1 MMRKFIFF
9 LLFIAALTGG
19 AYYLMNT
26 LFPIKYEEY
35 VKEASEKYDIDE
47 ALIYA
52 IIKAES
58 GFNSSAKS
66 HKDAQGLMQLLPSTA
81 EWIAKRE
88 KIKSYDLHNP
98 RDNIMLGTAYFSY
111 LLQKTDGN
119 VEKAWIA
126 YNAGIGRLKDEKWRQ
141 IEETTKYIQKLNF
154 VYPIYKFRLK
164 YKI

>member
-1 MMRKFIFF
+1 MKKLIFF
-9 LLFIAALTGG
+9 LLFIGILGGG
-19 AYYLMNT
+19 AYYALDT

-35 VKEASEKYDIDE
+35 VKEASGKYDIDE

-52 IIKAES
+52 MIKTES
-58 GFNSSAKS
+58 GFKSTAKS
-66 HKDAQGLMQLLPSTA
+66 HKDAQGLMQILPSTA

-88 KIKSYDLHNP
+88 KVKKYDLHNP

-141 IEETTKYIQKLNF
+141 IEETTKYVQKLNF

>member
-1 MMRKFIFF
+1 MMKKLIFF
-9 LLFIAALTGG
+9 LLFIGILGGG
-19 AYYLMNT
+19 AYYALDT

-35 VKEASEKYDIDE
+35 VKEASGKYDIDE

-52 IIKAES
+52 MIKTES
-58 GFNSSAKS
+58 GFKSTAKS
-66 HKDAQGLMQLLPSTA
+66 HKDAQGLMQILPSTA

-88 KIKSYDLHNP
+88 KVKDYDLHNP

-141 IEETTKYIQKLNF
+141 IEETTKYVQKLNF

>member
-1 MMRKFIFF
+1 MKKLIFF
-9 LLFIAALTGG
+9 LLFIGILGGG
-19 AYYLMNT
+19 AYYALDT

-35 VKEASEKYDIDE
+35 VKEASGKYDIDE

-52 IIKAES
+52 MIKTES
-58 GFNSSAKS
+58 GFKSTAKS
-66 HKDAQGLMQLLPSTA
+66 HKDAQGLMQILPSTA

-88 KIKSYDLHNP
+88 KVKDYDLHNP

-141 IEETTKYIQKLNF
+141 IEETTKYVQKLNF

>member
-1 MMRKFIFF
+1 MKKLIFF
-9 LLFIAALTGG
+9 LLFIGILGGG
-19 AYYLMNT
+19 AYYALDT

-35 VKEASEKYDIDE
+35 VKEASGKYDIDE

-52 IIKAES
+52 MIKTES
-58 GFNSSAKS
+58 GFKSTAKS
-66 HKDAQGLMQLLPSTA
+66 HKDAQGLMQILPSTA

-88 KIKSYDLHNP
+88 KVKDYDLHNP

-119 VEKAWIA
+119 IEKAWIA

-141 IEETTKYIQKLNF
+141 IEETTKYVQKLNF

>member
-1 MMRKFIFF
+1 MMKKLIFF
-9 LLFIAALTGG
+9 LLFIALLGGG
-19 AYYLMNT
+19 AYYLMDM

-35 VKEASEKYDIDE
+35 VKEASEKYNIEE
-47 ALIYA
+47 ALIYS
-52 IIKAES
+52 IIKTES
-58 GFNSSAKS
+58 NFKSSAMS

-88 KIKSYDLHNP
+88 KVKKYDLHDP

-111 LLQKTDGN
+111 LLQKTDGDI
-119 VEKAWIA
+119 EKAWIA

-141 IEETTKYIQKLNF
+141 IEETTKYVQKLNF

>member
-1 MMRKFIFF
+1 MMKKLIFF
-9 LLFIAALTGG
+9 LLFIALLGG
-19 AYYLMNT
+19 VAYYLMDM
-26 LFPIKYEEY
+26 LFPLKYEEY
-35 VKEASEKYDIDE
+35 VKEASEKYNIEE
-47 ALIYA
+47 ALIYS
-52 IIKAES
+52 IIKTES
-58 GFNSSAKS
+58 NFKSSAMS

-88 KIKSYDLHNP
+88 KVKKYDLHDP

-111 LLQKTDGN
+111 LLQKTDGD

-141 IEETTKYIQKLNF
+141 IEETTKYVQKLNL